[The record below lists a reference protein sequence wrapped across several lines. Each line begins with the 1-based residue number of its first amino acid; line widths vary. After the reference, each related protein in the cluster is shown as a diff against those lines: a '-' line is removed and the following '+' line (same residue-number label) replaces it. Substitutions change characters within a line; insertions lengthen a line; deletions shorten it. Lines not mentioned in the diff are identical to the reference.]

1 MKVFRT
7 SPCFYSFIGVYGQ
20 GGLACCG
27 SWGCRESDT
36 TERLNWTELIDYFD
50 PELIFLLELT
60 WLPGCPVSLGHPVL
74 SWVGFPGI
82 QSRTLQH
89 HFLHWIDESAARGMK
104 HALQEE
110 WGQQR
115 SLSSGVLLGLGYHVS
130 IRTNSVKRVK
140 WIRKRETHII
150 YEHIYVGSRKII

>member
-7 SPCFYSFIGVYGQ
+7 SPYFYSFIGVYGQ
-20 GGLACCG
+20 GGLVCCG
-27 SWGCRESDT
+27 SWGCKESDT
-36 TERLNWTELIDYFD
+36 TEWLNWTELIDYFD

-60 WLPGCPVSLGHPVL
+60 RFPGCPVSFGHPVL

-82 QSRTLQH
+82 QSRTLHH

-130 IRTNSVKRVK
+130 IRTD
-140 WIRKRETHII
+140 RESKEWSESEREKHISSMNT
-150 YEHIYVGSRKII
+150 YMWDLEK